1 MYDSC
6 DMKDLVIQGIQYL
19 RIKKRKRPTIK
30 DLYFYCQEFDESN
43 ILDFN
48 AFHDFIQH
56 MLDSEII
63 INRNKHEETKES
75 FHVNKNYA
83 ESVNKTNFSFM

>member
-1 MYDSC
+1 MYDNR
-6 DMKDLVIQGIQYL
+6 DMKDLVIQSIQYL

-43 ILDFN
+43 ILGFN
-48 AFHDFIQH
+48 EFHDFIQH

-63 INRNKHEETKES
+63 INRNKHDETKES
-75 FHVNKNYA
+75 FYVNKNYA
-83 ESVNKTNFSFM
+83 ESVN